1 MADSSRKKA
10 WIWLLLYSLF
20 VIHLSLYPWRFEPGR
35 WQRWTGLIPE
45 TRGTWMDSVANI
57 VLYLPFGLAAFR
69 CFPSLLR
76 VTVAGAL
83 LSVSMEFLQMFA
95 PNRDSSL
102 RDLFCNTLGSAI
114 GAATVLWAQPFLPR
128 HEREEET
135 GWRLDPVEAI
145 FFLCWTLWFT
155 FPLIP
160 VLRVSALQN
169 SWASLWHPGM
179 PGLLTVVDPLIA
191 GWVLGTVLRGR
202 PWCLVAALAVLPL
215 QGFFLSQTFS
225 VWRVLFAVTGSAVAF
240 RGPRIGGIP
249 AAGLLCLWL
258 LARELY
264 PFRMPSPD
272 AVPVRFSWVP
282 FEGLLHNGQD
292 SSYRTLF
299 GKMFLH
305 LSVVWG
311 LRRGLPGGWGGG
323 AAWAIPL
330 LVPVAISLGC
340 EWLQRYLPGRTPELT
355 EAFLSALAFLLL
367 ALAESGGGR
376 GKPQGE

>member
-20 VIHLSLYPWRFEPGR
+20 VVHLSLYPWRFEPGR

-57 VLYLPFGLAAFR
+57 VLYLPLGLAAFR
-69 CFPSLLR
+69 CFPSVLR
-76 VTVAGAL
+76 VTLAGAL
-83 LSVSMEFLQMFA
+83 LSVSMEFLQMFT

-102 RDLFCNTLGSAI
+102 RDLFCNTLGSAL
-114 GAATVLWAQPFLPR
+114 GAATVLWTQPFLPR
-128 HEREEET
+128 RQQQRDQQKNH
-135 GWRLDPVEAI
+135 WRLDPVEAI
-145 FFLCWTLWFT
+145 FFLCWVLWFT

-160 VLRVSALQN
+160 VLRVAALQ
-169 SWASLWHPGM
+169 STWWSLWHPGM
-179 PGLLTVVDPLIA
+179 PGLLTVVDPLMA
-191 GWVLGTVLRGR
+191 GWVLGTVLCRR
-202 PWCLVAALAVLPL
+202 PWWLLAALAVLPL

-225 VWRVLFAVTGSAVAF
+225 VWRVLFAAAGTALAF
-240 RGPRIGGIP
+240 RGPRIGALP
-249 AAGLLCLWL
+249 AAALLCLWL

-264 PFRMPSPD
+264 PFRLPD
-272 AVPVRFSWVP
+272 LDTAAPVRFSWVP

-311 LRRGLPGGWGGG
+311 LRRALPG
-323 AAWAIPL
+323 AWAIPL
-330 LVPVAISLGC
+330 LLPAAISLGC

-367 ALAESGGGR
+367 ALAQSGG
-376 GKPQGE
+376 KAQSE